1 MGKGVLRMSERE
13 RDRLRILEM
22 VRSGRIKL
30 RKAAGL
36 LTISYRHCKRINR
49 RYREGGDEG
58 LVHRSRGRASNRRKD
73 PAIRAAVIRRYRQR
87 YDGFGPTLASEKL
100 VKEGYKIH
108 HETLRLW
115 LLEEGLWSRQRKRK
129 KYRSW
134 RERKEHRG
142 EMIQMDG
149 SIHDWFEGR
158 GESAVLI
165 NMVDDATGTT
175 FARFHRGETTYA
187 AMKTLWDYI
196 ELYGI
201 PRSLYVDRDAV
212 FITDREPT
220 IQEELLGEKPLTQFG
235 RASQQL
241 GIRILYAHSPQA
253 KGRVERKNG
262 VYQDRLVEE
271 LRLEGVGTIEDGNR
285 ILAGDFLDE
294 LNERFAVAPK
304 SNMDLH
310 KPLPRGMDLR
320 RILCFEEEQV
330 VDNDWTVR
338 WKNRIF
344 QIRGGSQNLP
354 PARKKVTV
362 QEWLDSSIHIVYR
375 GKEVRCEEIY
385 PYPCTEKKRVKPKR
399 MGCGKGKYY
408 TPPPDHPWKR
418 GVWPQRIVAS
428 P

>member
-1 MGKGVLRMSERE
+1 MKAGILRMSQKE
-13 RDRLRILEM
+13 RDRLRVLEM

-30 RKAAGL
+30 VKAAEL
-36 LTISYRHCKRINR
+36 LIISYRHCKRIYK
-49 RYREGGDEG
+49 RYKEEGDKG

-73 PAIRAAVIRRYRQR
+73 STFRIAVITKYRSR

-100 VKEGYKIH
+100 AKDGYKIH

-115 LLEEGLWSRQRKRK
+115 LLEKGFWTRQRKRK

-142 EMIQMDG
+142 EMVQMDG

-165 NMVDDATGTT
+165 NMVDDATGAT
-175 FARFHRGETTYA
+175 FARFHQGETTYA
-187 AMKTLWDYI
+187 AMKTLWEYI

-201 PRSLYVDRDAV
+201 PRSLYVDKDAV
-212 FITDREPT
+212 YITNREPT
-220 IQEELLGEKPLTQFG
+220 IQEELAGKKPMTQFG
-235 RASQQL
+235 RAAQKL
-241 GIRILYAHSPQA
+241 GIRIIPAHSPQA

-262 VYQDRLVEE
+262 VYQDRLVKE
-271 LRLEGVGTIEDGNR
+271 LRLEGVETIEGGNR
-285 ILAGDFLDE
+285 ILSGIFLDD
-294 LNERFAVAPK
+294 LNKRFAVAPK
-304 SNMDLH
+304 NSTDLH
-310 KPLPRGMDLR
+310 RPLPYRLDLR
-320 RILCFEEEQV
+320 RVFCFEEERV

-344 QIRGGSQNLP
+344 QINKGSKTLP

-362 QEWLDSSIHIVYR
+362 QEWLDGSIHIVYR
-375 GKEVRCEEIY
+375 NKEVLCKEILQK
-385 PYPCTEKKRVKPKR
+385 PQVQKKQAQITRKSQAEGKHYKPAA
-399 MGCGKGKYY
+399 
-408 TPPPDHPWKR
+408 DHPWKR
-418 GVWPQRIVAS
+418 GLWPQRMVAS